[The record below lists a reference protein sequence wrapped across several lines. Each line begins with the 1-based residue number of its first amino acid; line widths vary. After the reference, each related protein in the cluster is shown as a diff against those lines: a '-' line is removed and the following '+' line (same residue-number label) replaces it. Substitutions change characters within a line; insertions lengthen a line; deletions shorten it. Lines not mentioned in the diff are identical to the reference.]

1 MERKLYG
8 RYNDYHPQGVIVN
21 GIQNVE
27 SLMQSIDNHSFSV
40 PRIYGKI
47 YQTKEVLDA
56 DYY

>member
-1 MERKLYG
+1 MEKNLYG
-8 RYNDYHPQGVIVN
+8 QYNDYHPQVVIQN

-40 PRIYGKI
+40 PRIYEKI